1 MVGSTGSISRED
13 AANASLGGVKSD
25 SLGLAYLIKAYQS
38 RGHEAANLDPFGS
51 PFFSAEKLQ
60 GSWIFNTTASL
71 KLIWIGNL
79 TCLGMRLEVLQGF

>member
-38 RGHEAANLDPFGS
+38 RGHEAANLDPLGLHSFRGET
-51 PFFSAEKLQ
+51 PR
-60 GSWIFNTTASL
+60 SWIFNTTASL